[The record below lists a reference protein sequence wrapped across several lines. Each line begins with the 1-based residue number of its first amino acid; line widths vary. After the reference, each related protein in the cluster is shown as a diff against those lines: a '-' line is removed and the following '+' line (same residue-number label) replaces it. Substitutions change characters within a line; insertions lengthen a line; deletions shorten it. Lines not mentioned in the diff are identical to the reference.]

1 MIARRGPVLAVLAVV
16 LAGCGAESGPS
27 GPPPGAV
34 LPEPVPTVRSTP
46 PAGSTA
52 GETAAVPVY
61 YVADTPA
68 GPRLQREFHRV
79 PSDDRA
85 SAAVREMLAEPTGT
99 DPDYHSYWPSGTTLR
114 TPVRVEGA
122 TIVVDLAG
130 ADGAPPSPEL
140 AELTVQQLVFTV
152 QGALQSADPVRILVD
167 GKPVARLW
175 GTVPTAEPVRR
186 GDDYALRSLVQID
199 GPADGAVVGREV
211 EVTGE
216 AAVFEATVLWQVLRD
231 GAVVRS
237 GVTSTSEGQRFA
249 PFAFT
254 VALAPGDYVVRVL
267 EDDVSGGE
275 GRPVLTDDKSVT
287 VRG

>member
-1 MIARRGPVLAVLAVV
+1 MIARRGPVLVILAMM

-27 GPPPGAV
+27 GPPPGAA
-34 LPEPVPTVRSTP
+34 LPEPVPTVRSAP
-46 PAGSTA
+46 PTGSTT
-52 GETAAVPVY
+52 GRLTTVPIY
-61 YVADTPA
+61 YLANTPA
-68 GPRLQREFHRV
+68 GLRLQREFHRV
-79 PSDDRA
+79 PPADRA

-99 DPDYHSYWPSGTTLR
+99 DPDYRSHWPSGTTLR
-114 TPVRVEGA
+114 TPVRVENA

-130 ADGAPPSPEL
+130 VDAAPPSAEF

-152 QGALQSADPVRILVD
+152 QGALQSGDPVRILVD
-167 GKPVARLW
+167 GEPVARLW
-175 GTVPTAEPVRR
+175 GMVPTAEPVRR

-199 GPADGAVVGREV
+199 EPTHGAVVGREV

-216 AAVFEATVLWQVLRD
+216 AAVFEATVGWEVLRD

-237 GVTSTSEGQRFA
+237 GFTSTTEGQRFA

-254 VALAPGDYVVRVL
+254 VALEPGEYVVRVL
-267 EDDVSGGE
+267 EDDPSGGE